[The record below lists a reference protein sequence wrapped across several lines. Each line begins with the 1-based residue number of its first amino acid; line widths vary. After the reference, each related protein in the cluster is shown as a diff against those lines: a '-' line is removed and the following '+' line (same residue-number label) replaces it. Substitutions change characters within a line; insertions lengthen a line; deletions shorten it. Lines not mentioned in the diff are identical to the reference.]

1 MRVDAVGV
9 CVCFWEGPAAV
20 GRSIKGA
27 WAEVCWDGKKGVL
40 SGGGIVSRGCPCPG
54 RVCMSSSPS
63 SSGAG
68 PEVCIVGSIHARTP
82 PLAQRGKPL
91 PP

>member
-1 MRVDAVGV
+1 MFLGGTCRSGALMQRSVG
-9 CVCFWEGPAAV
+9 
-20 GRSIKGA
+20 
-27 WAEVCWDGKKGVL
+27 EVCWDGTKGVL
-40 SGGGIVSRGCPCPG
+40 SGRGDRFERVSLSGAC
-54 RVCMSSSPS
+54 VYMLSSPY

-68 PEVCIVGSIHARTP
+68 PGVCIVGCIHARTP